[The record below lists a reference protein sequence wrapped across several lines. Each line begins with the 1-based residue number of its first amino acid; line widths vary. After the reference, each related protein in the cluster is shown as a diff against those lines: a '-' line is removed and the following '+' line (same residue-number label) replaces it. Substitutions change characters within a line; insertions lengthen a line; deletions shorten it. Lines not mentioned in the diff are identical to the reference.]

1 MIYNIYNTIY
11 FFLNCVKEINNNS
24 TCKNNSHNNSK
35 YLYSKNHLIHK
46 FVCIFLTKEEEN
58 RETRKTRNRY
68 KERKEKKKKKRELFH
83 TTCVVRSNDKYFH
96 KMLKFHYRIIILII
110 TSHVVNNCYNLN
122 NKT

>member
-68 KERKEKKKKKRELFH
+68 KERKEKKKKRNANYSIQRALF
-83 TTCVVRSNDKYFH
+83 VQ
-96 KMLKFHYRIIILII
+96 M
-110 TSHVVNNCYNLN
+110 TSIFTKC
-122 NKT
+122 